1 MSKNIHIFTHND
13 LDGAGSL
20 LALIWAFPE
29 DKITYT
35 TINNNTAANFT
46 DFINKDWGKTLSNYD
61 SVFITDLS
69 LSEKHIPVI
78 DKDNVIFIDHHKS
91 SLNLKFDKAKSFIK
105 LYSSCAMYIYNIF
118 KNIIDIN
125 KKQKELLV
133 YIDDYDSYTLN
144 FKTSKDLNILYWD
157 YYSTSI
163 STFLTDYSEGFVPF
177 TDLQKNII
185 SFNKQKLQ
193 KLTTTLNFYKTTTE
207 IQSKKCK
214 IVSTFADKYI
224 NDIAVYMI
232 EKHNADIAI
241 VVSLE
246 QSRVS
251 FRKRKGLEV
260 DVSAL
265 SQKLCDGGG
274 HESASGGKITDNFLI
289 FSKMFTPIN
298 DSTTLP

>member
-1 MSKNIHIFTHND
+1 MSRNIHIFTHND

-35 TINNNTAANFT
+35 TISNNKAYNFT
-46 DFINKDWGKTLSNYD
+46 NFINAEWGKTLSDYD
-61 SVFITDLS
+61 SVFVIDLS
-69 LSEKHIPVI
+69 LTAENVSVI

-91 SLNLKFDKAKSFIK
+91 SLSLKFNKAKSFIK
-105 LYSSCAMYIYNIF
+105 VYSSCAMYIYNIF

-133 YIDDYDSYTLN
+133 YVDDYDSYTLN

-163 STFLTDYSEGFVPF
+163 STFLSDYSEGFVPF

-185 SFNKQKLQ
+185 FFNKQKLQ
-193 KLTTTLNFYKTTTE
+193 KLATSLNFYKASALIQDTT
-207 IQSKKCK
+207 CK
-214 IVSTFADKYI
+214 IVSTFADKFI
-224 NDIAVYMI
+224 NDIAEHI
-232 EKHNADIAI
+232 LEKYKADIAI
-241 VVSLE
+241 IVSLE

-251 FRKRKGLEV
+251 FRRRKGLEV
-260 DVSAL
+260 DVSIL
-265 SQKLCDGGG
+265 SHKLCDGGG
-274 HESASGGKITDNFLI
+274 HEAASGGKITDTFLS

-298 DSTTLP
+298 DSTTFS

>member
-35 TINNNTAANFT
+35 TVNNNKASNFT
-46 DFINKDWGKTLSNYD
+46 NFITTEWGKTLSDYD
-61 SVFITDLS
+61 SVFIVDLS
-69 LSEKHIPVI
+69 LPEKDIHCI
-78 DKDNVIFIDHHKS
+78 DKNNVIFIDHHKT
-91 SLNLKFDKAKSFIK
+91 SLPLKFNNAKSFIK
-105 LYSSCAMYIYNIF
+105 VYSSCAMYIYNIF
-118 KNIIDIN
+118 KNIIDIS

-144 FKTSKDLNILYWD
+144 FKTSKDLNILFWD
-157 YYSTSI
+157 YYSTTI
-163 STFLTDYSEGFVPF
+163 STFLSDYSEGFVPF
-177 TDLQKNII
+177 TELQKNII

-193 KLTTTLNFYKTTTE
+193 KLTTSLNFYSAS
-207 IQSKKCK
+207 ISVQSKTCK
-214 IVSTFADKYI
+214 IVSTFADTFI
-224 NDIAVYMI
+224 NDVAEHIFQKY
-232 EKHNADIAI
+232 KADIAI

-251 FRKRKGLEV
+251 FRRRKGLEV

-274 HESASGGKITDNFLI
+274 HEAASGGKITDKFLS

-298 DSTTLP
+298 DSTTLS